1 MKVLALVSVSL
12 AAILI
17 MSLILLPVNESQA
30 LVVSAPASMTDV
42 LTALKPE
49 AERHL
54 GLPLLLNFGSSGALR
69 SHIEHGARVDVYISA
84 AANHM
89 DRLEH
94 SGLLATGTRRNLLSN
109 NLALIG
115 DGSRAKPS
123 SQDELLGLLAS
134 VDRIA
139 IGDPDSVPAGRY
151 AIEALARL
159 GVSGLDGTRLILGGS
174 VRQVLSFVESGS
186 APLGMVF
193 VSDAVPASVAATGRV
208 EVLYVFPAETIST
221 PIVYPAA
228 VIAVSELQTEG
239 MQLIRFLTSESARRI
254 FVASG
259 FGVP

>member
-1 MKVLALVSVSL
+1 MKALASASMTLV
-12 AAILI
+12 AILI
-17 MSLILLPVNESQA
+17 LAMIVLPVNESQA
-30 LVVSAPASMTDV
+30 LVVSAPASMSEV

-54 GLPLLLNFGSSGALR
+54 GLPLVLNFGSSGALR

-89 DRLEH
+89 DQLER
-94 SGLLATGTRRNLLSN
+94 SGLLASGTRQNLLSN

-115 DGSRAKPS
+115 DGSRAKPGS
-123 SQDELLGLLAS
+123 REELLGLLAS

-139 IGDPDSVPAGRY
+139 LGDPDSVPAGRY

-159 GVSGLDGTRLILGGS
+159 GVSGLDGARLILGGS

-193 VSDAVPASVAATGRV
+193 VSDAVSASAAATSRV
-208 EVLYVFPAETIST
+208 EILHVFPADSFPT
-221 PIVYPAA
+221 PVVYPVA
-228 VIAVSELQTEG
+228 VIAVSERQTEG
-239 MQLIRFLTSESARRI
+239 MQLIRFFTSGSARRI
-254 FVASG
+254 FVAAG

>member
-1 MKVLALVSVSL
+1 MKSL
-12 AAILI
+12 ASASMTLVAILI
-17 MSLILLPVNESQA
+17 LAMIVLPVNESQA
-30 LVVSAPASMTDV
+30 LVVSAPASMTEV

-54 GLPLLLNFGSSGALR
+54 GLPILLNFGSSGALR

-115 DGSRAKPS
+115 DSSRAKPRS
-123 SQDELLGLLAS
+123 LEELLGLLAS

-139 IGDPDSVPAGRY
+139 LGDPAVVPAGGY
-151 AIEALARL
+151 AIEALTRL
-159 GVSGLDGTRLILGGS
+159 GVSGLDGERLILGGS
-174 VRQVLSFVESGS
+174 VRQVLSFVGSGS

-193 VSDAVPASVAATGRV
+193 VSDAVSASAAASGRV
-208 EVLYVFPAETIST
+208 EILHVFPADSFPT
-221 PIVYPAA
+221 PVVYPAA
-228 VIAVSELQTEG
+228 AMATSEWQTEAV
-239 MQLIRFLTSESARRI
+239 QLIDFLTSANARTT
-254 FVASG
+254 FLAAG